1 MPWLPLLCFSDV
13 SWEGVGGN
21 SPHEILREEIEQLFI
36 FFFFFFLPFP
46 YFIVSSIL
54 SIHIHTLWSLRKGLL
69 L

>member
-36 FFFFFFLPFP
+36 FFFFFFT
-46 YFIVSSIL
+46 I
-54 SIHIHTLWSLRKGLL
+54 SLFYSLKYSKYTHSYPLES
-69 L
+69 